1 MTLLRDDRRGRPGLD
16 QLARVHDGEPIGQR
30 SEQREVV
37 ADVEAADSGVGDE
50 VAKELGDPGL
60 RRHVEAG
67 RRLVEDQ
74 DVRVARE
81 RDGKRDSL
89 LLAAA
94 ELEGIATERAR
105 RIR

>member
-50 VAKELGDPGL
+50 LAKELGDPGL
-60 RRHVEAG
+60 GRHVEAG

-81 RDGKRDSL
+81 RDRKSDSL

-94 ELEGIATERAR
+94 ELERIATQRAHSVR
-105 RIR
+105 